1 MEHSHGIFFA
11 PQTTEIELNIEINL
25 NVQFLDNFVMNASRN
40 NFPQDVSNLS
50 NTLVTS
56 NTLDILILKSTILS
70 DNNLNLQLSFMS
82 FVFIKDEFCTF
93 FYYFKQINF

>member
-1 MEHSHGIFFA
+1 MEHSHAIFFA